1 MVDSFSQIKIIFL
14 PKNTI
19 SRLQLLDAG
28 IIQNFKVKYMKRLV
42 KYVPARISE
51 NSSATRIIKD
61 VNILMAIQ
69 WAQEAWKEVTGTIV
83 KICFEKCGVVKSN
96 DDLMEVEEDGLEFKA
111 LVQELYPDMSA
122 TEYVYF
128 DTDIPLSE
136 INDDIEEE
144 DDIQEEGVSFVESLA
159 MLDKIKK
166 CSFLDDELKTK
177 NKSQ

>member
-1 MVDSFSQIKIIFL
+1 MRSSFRGLRDPSRPANVHYFSNPLSWMTSDVMLAVLKWFNRKLLLEQRKVILFLDNAICHPKSMVDSFSQIKIIFL

-69 WAQEAWKEVTGTIV
+69 
-83 KICFEKCGVVKSN
+83 
-96 DDLMEVEEDGLEFKA
+96 
-111 LVQELYPDMSA
+111 
-122 TEYVYF
+122 
-128 DTDIPLSE
+128 
-136 INDDIEEE
+136 
-144 DDIQEEGVSFVESLA
+144 
-159 MLDKIKK
+159 
-166 CSFLDDELKTK
+166 
-177 NKSQ
+177 